1 MKQSKVML
9 IMPPFTQTRQ
19 AMKRCL
25 FPLGIGYLAAVLER
39 EGISVAALDC
49 IVEGYDTEIPA
60 EGGEITFGLTDD
72 EIRGRIREFQPDF
85 VGVSCLLSR
94 QAHNAYRMCR
104 LAKEVC
110 PDVQTIMGGAHP
122 SALPEQVIASPEV
135 DHAVISDGENAI
147 LKIIRGEAG
156 GIVRGGD
163 VDVTTLPWPAR
174 HLFPMQKYIDINMPT
189 SVFSPHDRV
198 TQIEFTRSCPFNCC
212 FCATTQFRGN
222 YQKREVADCL
232 AEVRFLKEKF
242 HIQELDIIDSN
253 LVVDKKWV
261 KELLQGLKEIGIAW
275 ANPGGIWVGGL
286 DDEIL
291 PLMKES
297 GCYQLSLA
305 IESSTP
311 RILQEVIDKPTR
323 LEMVPPVV
331 KTCRKIGIDLHAFFV
346 CGFPEQTREE
356 IIDDYR
362 FARRMK
368 FTSASFNIISPLP
381 GSRIYDKYKD
391 TLSFDK
397 VDLRKASI
405 PHPEINSE
413 DMEKLV
419 GELNRKFNS
428 SLIYRNPVMFIR
440 KYLGTLARKPS
451 FDIMKKL
458 FNRQ

>member
-1 MKQSKVML
+1 MKKLKVML

-25 FPLGIGYLAAVLER
+25 FPLGIGYLVAVLER

-49 IVEGYDTEIPA
+49 IVEGYGTDVPQPD
-60 EGGEITFGLTDD
+60 GEITFGLTDG
-72 EIRGRIREFQPDF
+72 EIRDRILAFQPDF

-122 SALPEQVIASPEV
+122 SALPEQVITNPEV
-135 DHAVISDGENAI
+135 DHVVISDGENAI
-147 LKIIRGEAG
+147 LKIVRGEAG
-156 GIVRGGD
+156 GIVQGGD
-163 VDVTTLPWPAR
+163 VDVKKLPWPAR
-174 HLFPMQKYIDINMPT
+174 HLFPMEKYIKINMPT

-222 YQKREVADCL
+222 YQKREVEDCL
-232 AEVRFLKEKF
+232 SEVRFLKEKYN
-242 HIQELDIIDSN
+242 IQELDVIDSN

-261 KELLQGLKEIGIAW
+261 KELLRGLKEIGIAW

-291 PLMKES
+291 QMMKES

-311 RILQEVIDKPTR
+311 RILKEVIDKPTQ

-331 KTCRKIGIDLHAFFV
+331 KTCKKLGIDLHAFFV

-362 FARRMK
+362 FARKMG

-405 PHPEINSE
+405 PHPEITGE
-413 DMEKLV
+413 EMEELV
-419 GELNRKFNS
+419 RELNRKFNS
-428 SLIYRNPVMFIR
+428 SLIYRNPIMFIK

-451 FDIMKKL
+451 FDIMKTL